1 MAEGP
6 LFRMQDIHIYINSKR
21 LTMTKKRVFA
31 DPTVDF
37 AFKRI
42 FGTEKYKAATIG
54 LLNSIIRE
62 VDIVDIEFLNT
73 ELGRESEQ
81 DKKCVIDVLATDVD
95 GNRYIVEMQNAK
107 QPTFLQRMVYY
118 TSKVI
123 ARLEGEVGVTE
134 YNLHSTYAIAFL
146 NFRSETITGIS
157 GRYHLHYRTAE
168 VECGKQLPA
177 SPEYHFFD
185 LKEFAGLSRETSDRN
200 SSGKI
205 TDGTDYWLSLLT
217 GSKEMDGMPDW
228 AEGDEAYRTY
238 FEASAVA
245 NFTPQETLKYDSDM
259 MTERDRINSI
269 NYARQEGREEGRQ
282 AGIEEG
288 ERKGKQEGRA
298 ESQREIAVAFKARG
312 IDAGTIAACTGLSL
326 EDVAKL

>member
-1 MAEGP
+1 MK
-6 LFRMQDIHIYINSKR
+6 N
-21 LTMTKKRVFA
+21 KRVYA

-54 LLNSIIRE
+54 LLNSIIE
-62 VDIVDIEFLNT
+62 GVNIVDVEFLNT
-73 ELGRESEQ
+73 ELGRENAD
-81 DKKCVIDVLATDVD
+81 DKNCIIDVLAADRN

-123 ARLEGEVGVTE
+123 AHLDGEVGIQE
-134 YNLHSTYAIAFL
+134 YNLRSTYAIAFL
-146 NFRSETITGIS
+146 NFNASSITEIS
-157 GRYHLHYRTAE
+157 GRYHLHYHTIE
-168 VECGKQLPA
+168 SGCGNKLPS

-185 LKEFAGLSRETSDRN
+185 LKEFARIFRK

-205 TDGTDYWLSLLT
+205 TNATDYWLYLLT

-228 AEGDEAYRTY
+228 AEGDKAYEAY
-238 FEASAVA
+238 FEASAVS
-245 NFTPQETLKYDSDM
+245 NFTPQETIKYDKDM

-269 NYARQEGREEGRQ
+269 NYARQEGREEGEQ
-282 AGIEEG
+282 AGLQKGRIEG
-288 ERKGKQEGRA
+288 ERKGKA
-298 ESQREIAVAFKARG
+298 ESQREIASALKAKG
-312 IDAGTIAACTGLSL
+312 VDVGMIAACTGLSL
-326 EDVAKL
+326 DEVAKL

>member
-1 MAEGP
+1 M
-6 LFRMQDIHIYINSKR
+6 
-21 LTMTKKRVFA
+21 KKTRVYA

-54 LLNSIIRE
+54 LLNSIIE
-62 VDIVDIEFLNT
+62 GVNIVDVEFLNT
-73 ELGRESEQ
+73 ELGRENAD
-81 DKKCVIDVLATDVD
+81 DKNCIIDVLAADRN

-123 ARLEGEVGVTE
+123 AHLDGEVGIQE
-134 YNLHSTYAIAFL
+134 YNLRSTYAIAFL
-146 NFRSETITGIS
+146 NFNAEAITEIS
-157 GRYHLHYRTAE
+157 GQYHLHYRTIE
-168 VECGKQLPA
+168 MECKNKLPS

-185 LKEFAGLSRETSDRN
+185 LKEFARIFRK

-205 TDGTDYWLSLLT
+205 TNETDYWLYLLT

-228 AEGDEAYRTY
+228 AEGDKAYEAY
-238 FEASAVA
+238 FEASAVS
-245 NFTPQETLKYDSDM
+245 NFTPQETIKYDKDM

-269 NYARQEGREEGRQ
+269 NYARQEGEQ
-282 AGIEEG
+282 AGLQKGLQKGLKEG
-288 ERKGKQEGRA
+288 ERKGREEGLQEG
-298 ESQREIAVAFKARG
+298 ELKKQREIASALKAKG
-312 IDAGTIAACTGLSL
+312 VDAGTISVCTGLSL
-326 EDVAKL
+326 DEVAKL